1 MQRTYLALAG
11 LALASAA
18 LPATLPAL
26 AAGVFQSQPVD
37 STRFAVLAR
46 PLASG
51 DWSLLILEQ
60 IQPSPLCWQQ
70 RSDGLIDPVL
80 NRFNYTGICGRYLDS
95 NGYSLRVGEEDLG
108 STYRLS
114 LEQRG
119 AELLLQATSPGEPN
133 VLVVG
138 RSRVSQRDRDA
149 FVALE
154 LEPGWQLQRRTYGE
168 RSLNHVYLANARAL
182 GDLLVRA
189 GGNRTTAPLMGPGI
203 EPPVPPLHPLP
214 QIAAPAAQ
222 APAAP
227 QTRSMGSLVA
237 TGRGTNFPR
246 QRRSAAATGLEAALQ
261 GIGAGSER
269 SERTGSNGRT
279 RRERIAEPL
288 PATAMV
294 EEPLRAE
301 EPMLASGQAIPLQV
315 IPFRE

>member
-26 AAGVFQSQPVD
+26 GRAAGVFQSQPVD
-37 STRFAVLAR
+37 SSRFAVLAR

-60 IQPSPLCWQQ
+60 MRPSPLCWQQ

-95 NGYSLRVGEEDLG
+95 NGYSLRVGEEDL
-108 STYRLS
+108 SASYRLS
-114 LEQRG
+114 LEQQG
-119 AELLLQATSPGEPN
+119 SELLLQATTPGEPT

-138 RSRVSQRDRDA
+138 RARVPQRDRDA

-154 LEPGWQLQRRTYGE
+154 LEPGWQLQRRIYGE
-168 RSLNHVYLANARAL
+168 RSLNHLYLAHAGVL
-182 GDLLVRA
+182 GDLLASA
-189 GGNRTTAPLMGPGI
+189 GGNRSTPPTRGLAMT
-203 EPPVPPLHPLP
+203 PVPPLHPLP
-214 QIAAPAAQ
+214 PIAAPP

-227 QTRSMGSLVA
+227 A
-237 TGRGTNFPR
+237 TTLPR
-246 QRRSAAATGLEAALQ
+246 PRRSAAPTALEAALQ
-261 GIGAGSER
+261 GMGASSQTSDRNDGNR
-269 SERTGSNGRT
+269 RT
-279 RRERIAEPL
+279 RRERIPEPSF
-288 PATAMV
+288 PATAAV
-294 EEPLRAE
+294 EEPLAA
-301 EPMLASGQAIPLQV
+301 EPMLASGQAIPLPV

>member
-1 MQRTYLALAG
+1 MQRTYLALVG

-108 STYRLS
+108 STYRLN

-133 VLVVG
+133 GLVVG
-138 RSRVSQRDRDA
+138 RARVSQRDRDA

-168 RSLNHVYLANARAL
+168 RSLNHVYLANAGAL

-189 GGNRTTAPLMGPGI
+189 GGNRTTAPLMGPALAA
-203 EPPVPPLHPLP
+203 PVPPLQPLP
-214 QIAAPAAQ
+214 PIAAPV
-222 APAAP
+222 AP
-227 QTRSMGSLVA
+227 QARSMGSLVA
-237 TGRGTNFPR
+237 MGRSTNLPR